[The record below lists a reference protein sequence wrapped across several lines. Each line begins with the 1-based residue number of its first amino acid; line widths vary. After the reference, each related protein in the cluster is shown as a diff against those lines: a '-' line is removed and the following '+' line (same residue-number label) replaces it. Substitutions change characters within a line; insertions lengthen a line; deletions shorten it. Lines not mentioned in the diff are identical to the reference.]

1 MNINLIEKITCP
13 TFFIHGQK
21 DNLIPYSHS
30 IELSRKCKGPYE
42 LVFPDNMD
50 HNNYDFIDF
59 LESLMEFLK
68 RHNLTNFSS
77 KDSFVI
83 PKELL
88 IIPEYIDK
96 MTQNDYMTKFFVKL
110 FKSSS
115 S

>member
-1 MNINLIEKITCP
+1 MEKITCP
-13 TFFIHGQK
+13 VFFIHGKK

-59 LESLMEFLK
+59 IENLVEFCK

-77 KDSFVI
+77 KDTFI
-83 PKELL
+83 MPKELL
-88 IIPEYIDK
+88 KVPDYIEK
-96 MTQNDYMTKFFVKL
+96 SSQNDYISKLFVKL
-110 FKSSS
+110 FKSS
-115 S
+115 